1 MNAIASLTRHF
12 LTYLAGLGG
21 FLFAHGVIPEGAV
34 AQANEAGAA
43 LVDPLAVICGL
54 LAAAAVR
61 LGIFCLG
68 KIFPAIAEKLATPSG
83 GMVPLAIGMMTAA
96 ALMGALPSCSAAQ
109 LAEAR
114 SIPLRTCVLT
124 EHGRICYS
132 SRSGIEADVDLS
144 SGK

>member
-21 FLFAHGVIPEGAV
+21 FLFAHGIIPEGAV

-61 LGIFCLG
+61 IGIFCLG

-83 GMVPLAIGMMTAA
+83 GTVLLALGMTAA

>member
-21 FLFAHGVIPEGAV
+21 FLFAHGVIPENAV

-61 LGIFCLG
+61 LGIFLLG
-68 KIFPAIAEKLATPSG
+68 KIFPATAEKLAASSG
-83 GMVPLAIGMMTAA
+83 GTALLALGMTAA
-96 ALMGALPSCSAAQ
+96 ALMGALPSCSPEQ
-109 LAEAR
+109 LAAAR
-114 SIPLRTCVLT
+114 AVPVKVCYVTAKGPV
-124 EHGRICYS
+124 CYS
-132 SRSGIEADVDLS
+132 SKDGLSAEIDTRSG
-144 SGK
+144 K